1 MAEKQLVP
9 IGQVDSSGNIWA
21 NPGAM
26 TLPGAGGNAG
36 ISPFAQMQPQ
46 QPMQMQMQMPQMPMQ
61 MVYAGGGGNGMAGI
75 PWQAIKGGFL
85 TVAGLFQRA
94 NQEDLKEDLEKAE
107 DDYRTAENAA
117 SAALQQYNA
126 APTAAN
132 LSNLLTKQHAM
143 LAATR
148 KVNDAQ
154 TELGI
159 ENARSSIYTTVGGV
173 GDLAQSFAGGTYPG
187 IGGGGYMMPAMPAMQ
202 MPMPVMQ
209 MPAMPAMQMAAPGY
223 AFVNGSWTPI
233 VTGFLGGLGGGL
245 LANALTN
252 DK

>member
-1 MAEKQLVP
+1 MADKQLVP
-9 IGQVDSSGNIWA
+9 IGQVDQTGQIWA

-46 QPMQMQMQMPQMPMQ
+46 QPMQMQMQMPMQ
-61 MVYAGGGGNGMAGI
+61 MVYAGGGGMSGI

-94 NQEDLKEDLEKAE
+94 NQEDLKEDLDKAE
-107 DDYRTAENAA
+107 NDYQTAENAA
-117 SAALQQYNA
+117 SVALQQYNA

-132 LSNLLTKQHAM
+132 LSNVLTKTQAM
-143 LAATR
+143 FAATR

-154 TELGI
+154 TELGV
-159 ENARSSIYTTVGGV
+159 ENARSSIYTAVGGV

-187 IGGGGYMMPAMPAMQ
+187 IGGGGGYMMPAMQ
-202 MPMPVMQ
+202 MPAMQMPAMQMPVMQ
-209 MPAMPAMQMAAPGY
+209 AMPAMQMAAPGY
-223 AFVNGSWTPI
+223 AFVNGAWTPI